1 MPENTYNVN
10 NGSTWMRMP
19 SRENAEGFLS
29 IVKARRQEAE
39 NNTRQ
44 QQQNERINNV
54 VNLQSHWASATNEE
68 IKKCYDKAC
77 RVEEVAWM
85 FSAFDWSTWNY
96 KDVINWFLLK
106 HDWQDRSMYDTVF
119 NYIQRGDTT
128 IDDVKAATI
137 WKLEDPAIN
146 YYSSNLM
153 SEQWSSYK
161 YDPFWWGDYSQYEVS
176 SIWSNI
182 PTAWKWWLK
191 LWLLEWWWALG
202 ENFWKNLQTS
212 SVNRSQLDR
221 IQNVSYNSKTWE
233 LSKWEEEVKKMKKEL
248 DEWIKNWENQD
259 WIDKKK
265 AQIYDAEKEI
275 ERLSK
280 AEKPID
286 SREILNKYGIT
297 WNEEE
302 IAGKARWQSKFLWK
316 SKVDPLI
323 EGVEETIDIE
333 KFFSEL
339 SPEDLW
345 IKESRLQKQYKEI
358 LDDYLESYAW
368 KNEVT
373 LKEAREIYN
382 SLPDLSDD
390 AIKGDIPLQ
399 AEKRI
404 ADRFKTFLQNSTKDA
419 LKKQYPDKVEYIDEL
434 FNDISKLKAQE
445 ESAVKWS
452 SLKGKKFKFSDLF
465 SKKWRAKLL
474 DKTSVRTKVGKWIEN
489 VSHAIRPTTWLKWLV
504 NFISGNWDWINKI
517 LNKVK
522 NSVWDAAGSEGK
534 SMGWDV
540 MDLLIAWILEEAW
553 LEPWI
558 FPIGEIAAYAYEM
571 NKQNKKN
578 WTNLP
583 LYDEE
588 NSYVNQNP
596 NSKEWWPLTSVVK
609 RNKRVFSDV
618 LDNSDIENQE
628 WYKALKEAE
637 ENAANKYD
645 ENISES
651 DILELLNSLE

>member
-137 WKLEDPAIN
+137 WKLEDPAIS

-191 LWLLEWWWALG
+191 LWLLEWAWALW
-202 ENFWKNLQTS
+202 EKFWKSLQTT
-212 SVNRSQLDR
+212 SVNRSPLDR
-221 IQNVSYNSKTWE
+221 TQNVSYNSKTWE
-233 LSKWEEEVKKMKKEL
+233 MKQWEDEVNKLKSEL
-248 DEWIKNWENQD
+248 DEWIKNWESEE
-259 WIDKKK
+259 WINKKK
-265 AQIYDAEKEI
+265 SQIYDAEKEI

-280 AEKPID
+280 AQKPID
-286 SREILNKYGIT
+286 SREILSKYGIT

-302 IAGKARWQSKFLWK
+302 IAGRARWQSKFLWK

-323 EGVEETIDIE
+323 EWVEETLDIE

-339 SPEDLW
+339 SAEDLW
-345 IKESRLQKQYKEI
+345 IKEARLQKKYEEI

-368 KNEVT
+368 KNKVT

-419 LKKQYPDKVEYIDEL
+419 LKKQYPDKVQYIDEL

-445 ESAVKWS
+445 ESATKWS
-452 SLKGKKFKFSDLF
+452 SLKAKPFKLSNLF
-465 SKKWRAKLL
+465 SKKWWVKLL
-474 DKTSVRTKVGKWIEN
+474 DKTKYRTQIGKWIEN
-489 VSHAIRPTTWLKWLV
+489 VSSVIRPTTWLKWLIKWV
-504 NFISGNWDWINKI
+504 VQWT
-517 LNKVK
+517 
-522 NSVWDAAGSEGK
+522 
-534 SMGWDV
+534 
-540 MDLLIAWILEEAW
+540 
-553 LEPWI
+553 
-558 FPIGEIAAYAYEM
+558 
-571 NKQNKKN
+571 KKR
-578 WTNLP
+578 
-583 LYDEE
+583 
-588 NSYVNQNP
+588 
-596 NSKEWWPLTSVVK
+596 K
-609 RNKRVFSDV
+609 
-618 LDNSDIENQE
+618 
-628 WYKALKEAE
+628 
-637 ENAANKYD
+637 
-645 ENISES
+645 
-651 DILELLNSLE
+651 